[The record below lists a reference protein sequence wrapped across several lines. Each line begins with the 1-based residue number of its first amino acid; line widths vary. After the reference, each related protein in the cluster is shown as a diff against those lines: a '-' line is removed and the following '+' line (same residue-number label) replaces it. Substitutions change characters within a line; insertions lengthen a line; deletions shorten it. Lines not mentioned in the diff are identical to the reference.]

1 MKIKV
6 VVIRN
11 FSSFNGFLFSTESL
25 CVRTFEM
32 KFILFYFVILQK
44 KKKNKLLS
52 KNWNL
57 KILIFE
63 VYCVT
68 WL

>member
-44 KKKNKLLS
+44 KKKKQIIIQKL
-52 KNWNL
+52 KFKDIN
-57 KILIFE
+57 I
-63 VYCVT
+63 
-68 WL
+68 

>member
-44 KKKNKLLS
+44 KKKTNYYP
-52 KNWNL
+52 
-57 KILIFE
+57 KIEI
-63 VYCVT
+63 
-68 WL
+68 